1 MTKNFKKRISTSL
14 ILLFL
19 LSLMF
24 IKNFIFIYCLIV
36 IGVVSILEF
45 IKINSIIFEKKR
57 AYYSLINFLFV
68 SYIFFTFLALIVFS
82 SLINFKIFIFLIL
95 LICIISDIGGYV
107 FGNIFKGPKLT
118 KISPKKTISGSIGSL
133 ISSSIIPFLLINF
146 LTNSINFD
154 ILILGFLVSLGCQL
168 GDLFFSYLKRKSS
181 LKDTGNFLPGHGG
194 VLDRIDGML
203 LGIPLGFIILLF
215 I

>member
-1 MTKNFKKRISTSL
+1 MKKNLKKRISTSL

-24 IKNFIFIYCLIV
+24 INNFIFLYCLIV
-36 IGVVSILEF
+36 IGVFSILEF
-45 IKINSIIFEKKR
+45 IKINSIIFKKNKV
-57 AYYSLINFLFV
+57 YYTLINFLFIA
-68 SYIFFTFLALIVFS
+68 YIFFTFSVLITLS
-82 SLINFKIFIFLIL
+82 SLVNFKIFIFLIL
-95 LICIISDIGGYV
+95 LTCIASDTGGYV
-107 FGNIFKGPKLT
+107 FGKIFKGPKLT
-118 KISPKKTISGSIGSL
+118 RISPKKTISGSIGSFLSSL
-133 ISSSIIPFLLINF
+133 IVSFLLIYY
-146 LTNSINFD
+146 LTNSINFY
-154 ILILGFLVSLGCQL
+154 ILILGFLVSSGCQL

-203 LGIPLGFIILLF
+203 LGIPLGLIILLL

>member
-1 MTKNFKKRISTSL
+1 MTKNLKKRISTSL

-181 LKDTGNFLPGHGG
+181 LKDTGNYLPGHGG

-203 LGIPLGFIILLF
+203 LGVPLGFIILLF

>member
-1 MTKNFKKRISTSL
+1 MTKNLKKRISTSL

-203 LGIPLGFIILLF
+203 LGVPLGFIILLF

>member
-1 MTKNFKKRISTSL
+1 MTKNLKKRIGTSL

-36 IGVVSILEF
+36 IGVISTLEF
-45 IKINSIIFEKKR
+45 IKINLIIFEKNR
-57 AYYSLINFLFV
+57 VYYSLIIFLFI
-68 SYIFFTFLALIVFS
+68 SYIFFTFLALIAFS
-82 SLINFKIFIFLIL
+82 LLFNFKIFIFLIL
-95 LICIISDIGGYV
+95 LICIISDVGGYV
-107 FGNIFKGPKLT
+107 FGKIFKGPKLT
-118 KISPKKTISGSIGSL
+118 KISPKKTISGSIGSFL
-133 ISSSIIPFLLINF
+133 SSSIIPFLLINF

-154 ILILGFLVSLGCQL
+154 ILILGFLISLGCQL

-203 LGIPLGFIILLF
+203 LGIPTGFIILLL

>member
-1 MTKNFKKRISTSL
+1 MKKNLKKRISTSL

-24 IKNFIFIYCLIV
+24 INDFIFLYCLIV
-36 IGVVSILEF
+36 IGVFSILEF
-45 IKINSIIFEKKR
+45 IKINSIIFKKNKV
-57 AYYSLINFLFV
+57 YYTLINFLFIA
-68 SYIFFTFLALIVFS
+68 YIFFTFSALITLS
-82 SLINFKIFIFLIL
+82 SLVNFKIFIFLIL
-95 LICIISDIGGYV
+95 LTCIASDTGGYV
-107 FGNIFKGPKLT
+107 FGKIFKGPKLT
-118 KISPKKTISGSIGSL
+118 RISPKKTISGSIGSFLSSL
-133 ISSSIIPFLLINF
+133 IVSFLLIYY
-146 LTNSINFD
+146 LTNSINFY
-154 ILILGFLVSLGCQL
+154 ILILGFLVSSGCQL

-203 LGIPLGFIILLF
+203 LGIPLGLIILLL

>member
-45 IKINSIIFEKKR
+45 IKINSIIFKKSI

-68 SYIFFTFLALIVFS
+68 SFIFFTFLALIAFS

-118 KISPKKTISGSIGSL
+118 KISPKKTISGSIGSF

-203 LGIPLGFIILLF
+203 LGVPLGFIILLF

>member
-1 MTKNFKKRISTSL
+1 MTKNLKKRIGTSL

-36 IGVVSILEF
+36 IGVISILEF
-45 IKINSIIFEKKR
+45 IKINLIIFEKNR
-57 AYYSLINFLFV
+57 VYYSLIIFLFI
-68 SYIFFTFLALIVFS
+68 SYIFFTFLALIAFS
-82 SLINFKIFIFLIL
+82 SLFNFKIFIFLIL
-95 LICIISDIGGYV
+95 LICIISDVGGYV
-107 FGNIFKGPKLT
+107 FGKIFKGPKLT
-118 KISPKKTISGSIGSL
+118 KISPKKTISGSIGSF

-154 ILILGFLVSLGCQL
+154 ILILGFLISLGCQL

-203 LGIPLGFIILLF
+203 LGIPTGFIILLL

>member
-1 MTKNFKKRISTSL
+1 MKKNLKKRISTSL

-24 IKNFIFIYCLIV
+24 INNFIFLYCLIV
-36 IGVVSILEF
+36 IGVFSILEF
-45 IKINSIIFEKKR
+45 IKINSIIFKKNKV
-57 AYYSLINFLFV
+57 YYTLINFLFIV
-68 SYIFFTFLALIVFS
+68 YIFFTFSALITLS
-82 SLINFKIFIFLIL
+82 SLVNFKIFIFLIL
-95 LICIISDIGGYV
+95 LTCIASDTGGYV
-107 FGNIFKGPKLT
+107 FGKIFKGPKLT
-118 KISPKKTISGSIGSL
+118 RISPKKTISGSIGSFLSSL
-133 ISSSIIPFLLINF
+133 IVSFLLIYY
-146 LTNSINFD
+146 LTNSINFY
-154 ILILGFLVSLGCQL
+154 ILILGFLVSSGCQL

-203 LGIPLGFIILLF
+203 LGIPLGLIILLL

>member
-1 MTKNFKKRISTSL
+1 MTKNLKKRIATSL

-36 IGVVSILEF
+36 IGVISILEF
-45 IKINSIIFEKKR
+45 IKINLIIFEKNR
-57 AYYSLINFLFV
+57 VYYSLIIFLFIFF
-68 SYIFFTFLALIVFS
+68 IFFTFLALIAFS
-82 SLINFKIFIFLIL
+82 LLFNFKIFIFLIL
-95 LICIISDIGGYV
+95 LICIISDVGGYV
-107 FGNIFKGPKLT
+107 FGKIFKGPKLT
-118 KISPKKTISGSIGSL
+118 KISPKKTISGSIGSFL
-133 ISSSIIPFLLINF
+133 SSSIIPFLLINF

-154 ILILGFLVSLGCQL
+154 ILILGFLISLGCQL

-203 LGIPLGFIILLF
+203 LGIPTGFIILLL

>member
-1 MTKNFKKRISTSL
+1 MTKNLKKRIGTSL

-36 IGVVSILEF
+36 IGVLSILEF

>member
-1 MTKNFKKRISTSL
+1 MTKNLKKRIGTSL

-36 IGVVSILEF
+36 IGVISILEF
-45 IKINSIIFEKKR
+45 IKINLIIFEKNR
-57 AYYSLINFLFV
+57 VYYSLIIFLFI
-68 SYIFFTFLALIVFS
+68 SYIFFTFLALIAFS
-82 SLINFKIFIFLIL
+82 LLFNFKIFIFLIL
-95 LICIISDIGGYV
+95 LICIISDVGGYV
-107 FGNIFKGPKLT
+107 FGKIFKGPKLT
-118 KISPKKTISGSIGSL
+118 KISPKKTISGSIGSFL
-133 ISSSIIPFLLINF
+133 SSSIIPFLLINF

-154 ILILGFLVSLGCQL
+154 ILILGFLISLGCQL

-203 LGIPLGFIILLF
+203 LGIPTGFIILLL

>member
-1 MTKNFKKRISTSL
+1 MTKNLKKRISTSL

-24 IKNFIFIYCLIV
+24 INNFIFLYCLIV
-36 IGVVSILEF
+36 IGVFSILEF
-45 IKINSIIFEKKR
+45 IKINSIIFKKNKV
-57 AYYSLINFLFV
+57 YYTLINFLFIA
-68 SYIFFTFLALIVFS
+68 YIFFTFSVLITLS
-82 SLINFKIFIFLIL
+82 SLVNFKIFIFLIL
-95 LICIISDIGGYV
+95 LTCIASDTGGYV
-107 FGNIFKGPKLT
+107 FGKIFKGPKLT
-118 KISPKKTISGSIGSL
+118 RISPKKTISGSIGSFLSSL
-133 ISSSIIPFLLINF
+133 IVSFLLIYY
-146 LTNSINFD
+146 LTNSINFY
-154 ILILGFLVSLGCQL
+154 ILILGFLVSSGCQL

-203 LGIPLGFIILLF
+203 LGIPLGLIILLL

>member
-1 MTKNFKKRISTSL
+1 MTKNLKKRISTSL

-36 IGVVSILEF
+36 IGVLSILEF

>member
-1 MTKNFKKRISTSL
+1 MTKNLKKRIATSL

-36 IGVVSILEF
+36 IGVISILEF
-45 IKINSIIFEKKR
+45 IKINLIIFEKNR
-57 AYYSLINFLFV
+57 VYYSLIIFLFI
-68 SYIFFTFLALIVFS
+68 SYIFFTFLALIAFS
-82 SLINFKIFIFLIL
+82 LLFNFKIFIFLIL
-95 LICIISDIGGYV
+95 LICIISDVGGYV
-107 FGNIFKGPKLT
+107 FGKIFKGPKLT
-118 KISPKKTISGSIGSL
+118 KISPKKTISGSIGSFL
-133 ISSSIIPFLLINF
+133 SSSIIPFLLINF

-154 ILILGFLVSLGCQL
+154 ILILGFLISLGCQL

-203 LGIPLGFIILLF
+203 LGIPTGFIILLL

>member
-1 MTKNFKKRISTSL
+1 MTKNLKKRISTSL

>member
-45 IKINSIIFEKKR
+45 IKINSIIFEKR
-57 AYYSLINFLFV
+57 IAYYSLINFLFV
-68 SYIFFTFLALIVFS
+68 SYIFFTFLALIAFS

-95 LICIISDIGGYV
+95 LMCIISDIGGYV

-118 KISPKKTISGSIGSL
+118 KISPKKTISGSIGSF
-133 ISSSIIPFLLINF
+133 ISSSIIPFLFINF

-203 LGIPLGFIILLF
+203 LGVPLGFIILLF

>member
-45 IKINSIIFEKKR
+45 IKINSIIFKKSI

-68 SYIFFTFLALIVFS
+68 SYIFFTFLALIAFS

-203 LGIPLGFIILLF
+203 LGIPTGFIILLL

>member
-1 MTKNFKKRISTSL
+1 MTKNLKKRIGTSL

-36 IGVVSILEF
+36 IGVISILEF
-45 IKINSIIFEKKR
+45 IKINLIIFEKNR
-57 AYYSLINFLFV
+57 VYYSLIIFLFI
-68 SYIFFTFLALIVFS
+68 SYIFFTFLALIAFS
-82 SLINFKIFIFLIL
+82 SLFNFKIFIFLIL
-95 LICIISDIGGYV
+95 LICIISDVGGYV
-107 FGNIFKGPKLT
+107 FGKIFKGPKLT
-118 KISPKKTISGSIGSL
+118 KISPKKTISGSIGSFL
-133 ISSSIIPFLLINF
+133 SSSIIPFLLINF

-154 ILILGFLVSLGCQL
+154 ILILGFLISLGCQL

-203 LGIPLGFIILLF
+203 LGIPTGFIILLL